1 MPELPEVE
9 TIVRALQNGGRGSPP
24 LIGRVLQ
31 GAELRWQRSLAA
43 PQPDAFLEKI
53 RLQPVKA
60 VARRGKFILI
70 HLNQATLL
78 IHLRMSGDLR
88 LEPAADE
95 TGSPVPP
102 AAHDRVIFHLTDGWR
117 LAFNDPRKFGRVW
130 LADDPQAVLNGL
142 GPEPLNEGLTAEE
155 FHRRLS
161 RFQRQLKPLL
171 LDQSFIAGLGNIYT
185 DEALHLA
192 GLHPLTPSHLLS
204 SEDAARLLGA
214 IRSVLQEG
222 IRRNGASID
231 WVYRGGSFQN
241 HFRAYGRSGQPCP
254 ECGTPIARLI
264 VGQRSTH
271 FCPVCQP
278 LKVAPAGGNSST
290 S

>member
-31 GAELRWQRSLAA
+31 KAELRWQRSLAD
-43 PQPDAFLEKI
+43 PQPQAFLEQI
-53 RLQPVKA
+53 RHQPVKA
-60 VARRGKFILI
+60 VTRRGKFILI
-70 HLNQATLL
+70 HLNQAALL

-95 TGSPVPP
+95 SGSPAPP
-102 AAHDRVIFHLTDGWR
+102 AAHDRVIFYFTDGWR
-117 LAFNDPRKFGRVW
+117 LAFNDPRKFGRIW
-130 LADDPQAVLNGL
+130 LVEDPQTFLNGL
-142 GPEPLNEGLTAEE
+142 GPEPLDESLTAAE

-192 GLHPLTPSHLLS
+192 RLHPLSPSRLLS
-204 SEDAARLLGA
+204 SEDAARLLSA

-264 VGQRSTH
+264 IGQRSTH
-271 FCPVCQP
+271 FCPACQP
-278 LKVAPAGGNSST
+278 LKVAPAGGNSSIP
-290 S
+290 

>member
-24 LIGRVLQ
+24 LVGRVIEE
-31 GAELRWQRSLAA
+31 AELRWQRSIAA
-43 PQPDAFLEKI
+43 PPPDLFTQKI
-53 RLQPVKA
+53 RHQPIRRIG
-60 VARRGKFILI
+60 RRGKFILI
-70 HLNQATLL
+70 QLGDAALL

-88 LEPAADE
+88 LEPATDE
-95 TGSPVPP
+95 TGSPAPP
-102 AAHDRVIFHLTDGWR
+102 AAHDRVIFYLADGWR
-117 LAFNDPRKFGRVW
+117 LAFNDPRKFGRLW
-130 LADDPQAVLNGL
+130 LVDDPQIVLDGL
-142 GPEPLNEGLTAEE
+142 GAEPLDEGLTAED
-155 FHRRLS
+155 FYRRLS
-161 RFQRQLKPLL
+161 RSGRRLKPLL
-171 LDQSFIAGLGNIYT
+171 LDQSVLAGLGNIYA

-192 GLHPLTPSHLLS
+192 RLHPLTPSNRLS
-204 SEDAARLLGA
+204 IEDASRLLDA

-241 HFRAYGRSGQPCP
+241 HFRVYGRTGQPCP

-271 FCPVCQP
+271 ICPACQP
-278 LKVAPAGGNSST
+278 LKVVPAGGNSST